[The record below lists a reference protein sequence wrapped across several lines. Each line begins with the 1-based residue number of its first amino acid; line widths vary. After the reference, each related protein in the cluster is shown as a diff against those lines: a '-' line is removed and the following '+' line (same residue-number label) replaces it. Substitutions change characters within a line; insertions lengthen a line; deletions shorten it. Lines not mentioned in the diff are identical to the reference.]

1 MEKMKI
7 RLIET
12 PAKSAFMNMGIDE
25 ALMNL
30 TTLPTLRLYSWKP
43 SAVSLGYFQ
52 NVTDEVN
59 VEKCREL
66 GVDVVRRV
74 TGGGAVFHDTE
85 LTYSFITKNYP
96 PGSLE
101 AYQLICGA
109 VIKGLAKVG
118 VNAAFAPLNDI
129 VMGGKKISGN
139 AQTRKKSV
147 LLQHGTI
154 LLQVDV
160 EKMFSILKV
169 PDEKMKDKI
178 IKNVKE
184 RVVGLNMPFDNVS
197 DGIKQGFA
205 EQFNAQLAP
214 SAVTAEEL
222 LLAEKFANDK
232 YSSTEWLFE
241 KRV

>member
-1 MEKMKI
+1 MKI
-7 RLIET
+7 RLVET

-25 ALMNL
+25 ALMKL
-30 TTLPTLRLYSWKP
+30 SPLPTLRIYSWTP
-43 SAVSLGYFQ
+43 PAVSVGYFQ
-52 NVTDEVN
+52 NVTDEVDI
-59 VEKCREL
+59 EKCKEL
-66 GVDVVRRV
+66 GVDVVRRA

-85 LTYSFITKNYP
+85 LTYSFITKSYP
-96 PGSLE
+96 SSILE
-101 AYQLICGA
+101 SYQLICGA

-139 AQTRKKSV
+139 AQTRKNGV

-154 LLQVDV
+154 LLRVDV

-169 PDEKMKDKI
+169 PDEKMKDKL

-184 RVVGLNMPFDNVS
+184 RVAGLNMPFDKVS
-197 DGIKQGFA
+197 DGIKNGFA
-205 EQFNAQLAP
+205 EQFNAELAP

-222 LLAEKFANDK
+222 LLAEKFAKEK
-232 YSSTEWLFE
+232 YSSNDWLFGRE
-241 KRV
+241 AKQV